1 MAVKVRLLGAKE
13 SAANIRKMDKAVR
26 KALYKEMLSISKEIL
41 VRAKQYVP
49 YLTGALERSG
59 RVKGYPGRYPVVY
72 TSFGNAAVPY
82 ALLQHEEMGFE
93 HPGGRRAKYLELAAS
108 DFQPKVKNKIAV
120 ATRSEVKKHSMA
132 GRSFAGFR

>member
-72 TSFGNAAVPY
+72 TSFGNAAARGDGLRAP
-82 ALLQHEEMGFE
+82 
-93 HPGGRRAKYLELAAS
+93 RRQEG
-108 DFQPKVKNKIAV
+108 KVFGARRQRLP
-120 ATRSEVKKHSMA
+120 AE
-132 GRSFAGFR
+132 GQE